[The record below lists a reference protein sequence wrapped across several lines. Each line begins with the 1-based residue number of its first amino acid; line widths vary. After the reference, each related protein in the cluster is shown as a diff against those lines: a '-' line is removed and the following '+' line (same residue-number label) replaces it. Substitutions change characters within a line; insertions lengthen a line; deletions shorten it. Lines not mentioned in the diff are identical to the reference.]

1 MQAAEAAAGGEPS
14 AGVMQRHGI
23 PIAMWTAVSLNVAA
37 FFSQGDEGV
46 QILFHLEEF
55 EAPLLS
61 PDTPQERLTERL
73 ERVARGAPLNDS
85 LKLALAQSAGLSGR
99 LIDIALGAE
108 PNASQTA
115 RNHAAKVVEY
125 ICASPPAA
133 LLLLERGEHARL
145 VRAVADPDAA
155 LYLRKTFAAAL
166 CSMAALPE
174 AVPLLA
180 AEGAV
185 GALHAAQ
192 ASSQAVRRKKAC
204 GGCAG
209 EARGGDRSEARPPAP
224 ARGRAHP
231 SLLTAAARE
240 LGRPPTWPP
249 AELARL
255 PAAERALVAEYAAAE
270 AEARAQPLHAARSSL
285 IESGV
290 LLYLHTAGGGAAWG
304 LFESVRQRLD
314 RAALVQNVARTS
326 LVTCFVPILL
336 VGGVVTAYNKWNK
349 ATDTVEEKFRLY
361 FALALALYP
370 SGRLLQWVETFAPLW
385 LGGHIVGFASFFT
398 WTLYTESDLMRSD
411 RELEQARGAARQAA

>member
-1 MQAAEAAAGGEPS
+1 MHD
-14 AGVMQRHGI
+14 RK
-23 PIAMWTAVSLNVAA
+23 
-37 FFSQGDEGV
+37 
-46 QILFHLEEF
+46 
-55 EAPLLS
+55 PL
-61 PDTPQERLTERL
+61 
-73 ERVARGAPLNDS
+73 
-85 LKLALAQSAGLSGR
+85 
-99 LIDIALGAE
+99 
-108 PNASQTA
+108 
-115 RNHAAKVVEY
+115 
-125 ICASPPAA
+125 
-133 LLLLERGEHARL
+133 
-145 VRAVADPDAA
+145 
-155 LYLRKTFAAAL
+155 
-166 CSMAALPE
+166 
-174 AVPLLA
+174 
-180 AEGAV
+180 
-185 GALHAAQ
+185 
-192 ASSQAVRRKKAC
+192 
-204 GGCAG
+204 GC
-209 EARGGDRSEARPPAP
+209 
-224 ARGRAHP
+224 
-231 SLLTAAARE
+231 
-240 LGRPPTWPP
+240 
-249 AELARL
+249 ELARL